1 MSRFVAAGLISIV
14 TEPTPTT
21 ALIALGSN
29 IEPRANLER
38 ALERLAGELDIEAVS
53 GLWES
58 EAHGAPGTP
67 RFLNAAVR
75 ITCELPP
82 VSLKRLLRR
91 IEADLGRRRG
101 GGRNAPRAIDLD
113 LALFGALV
121 IDDPV
126 AGLRLPDPEIRR
138 RAYLALPLAEV
149 GPELP
154 HPETGELL
162 ADIAARLAEAPEPPR
177 RIAPGFGSAPVSGS

>member
-1 MSRFVAAGLISIV
+1 VA
-14 TEPTPTT
+14 EPAPTT

-38 ALERLAGELDIEAVS
+38 ALECLARELHVEAVS

-58 EAHGAPGTP
+58 EAHGAPGAP

-75 ITCELPP
+75 ISCVLPP

-91 IEADLGRRRG
+91 IEANLGRRRQG
-101 GGRNAPRAIDLD
+101 DRNAPRTIDLD
-113 LALFGALV
+113 LALYGSLV
-121 IDDPV
+121 IDDP
-126 AGLRLPDPEIRR
+126 ATGLRLPDPEIRR

-162 ADIAARLAEAPEPPR
+162 ADIAARLAEAPKPPR
-177 RIAPGFGSAPVSGS
+177 RITPRLGSAPVTGP